1 MLEEFTDK
9 VIGTVEQEVTENDIL
24 NIVVTALEG
33 GSNYWLGLDN
43 TTPEWKDKPKG
54 EPLSTWTAKILLDSN
69 EVRLYDIEGTE
80 DVPPLTLP
88 KLLEGIRL
96 NAKHRPSDANL
107 DDIDGACAD
116 CIIQY
121 ALFGKVVFG

>member
-1 MLEEFTDK
+1 MLEFTDK
-9 VIGTVEQEVTENDIL
+9 VVGHALLDVTENDTL